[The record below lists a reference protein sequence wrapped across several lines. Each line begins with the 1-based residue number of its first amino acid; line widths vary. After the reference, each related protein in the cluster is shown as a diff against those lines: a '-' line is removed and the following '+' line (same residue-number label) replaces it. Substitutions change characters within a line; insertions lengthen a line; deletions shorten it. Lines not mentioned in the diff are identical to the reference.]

1 MSARV
6 VPNVQQ
12 SRQRGD
18 SWNHAAI
25 AESMRE
31 MRDREPHRSF
41 AELAEHYTENV
52 DFEISHR
59 LGEKDVLCAAWH
71 GGQMEPGSDLL
82 AEAIAGSR
90 YHFYAFRALFSVSSG
105 EHPLHVTSTRFRE
118 PTLLSLADL
127 SEMVVAVHCCST
139 APGLNRIFIGGGA
152 DESLKRELI
161 ESLRRND
168 FQSGRDK
175 IFPGHHYMNPCNRG
189 RRPGIQ
195 IEVSQSYMD
204 WLVTNSGELHRL
216 ADVIRDFIAS
226 RIDGRAERSAQ

>member
-1 MSARV
+1 
-6 VPNVQQ
+6 
-12 SRQRGD
+12 
-18 SWNHAAI
+18 
-25 AESMRE
+25 MRE

-41 AELAEHYTENV
+41 AELAQHYTEHV

-59 LGEKDVLCAAWH
+59 LGESNILCAAWH

-118 PTLLSLADL
+118 PTLVSLAEA

-152 DESLKRELI
+152 HERLKHALVQ
-161 ESLRRND
+161 SLRSND
-168 FQSGRDK
+168 FQSGPDK

-195 IEVSQSYMD
+195 IEVSQSYMN
-204 WLVTNSGELHRL
+204 WLVANSAELHRL
-216 ADVIRDFIAS
+216 ASVIQGFISS
-226 RIDGRAERSAQ
+226 RIDDPA